1 MREIRKIA
9 VAGAGTMGSSMAETF
24 AKFGHEVVLY
34 DIFEQALEKA
44 ERLIGINQE
53 TEIAEGIVTAEE
65 SQALKDRITY
75 TTDIANF
82 KDVDFVVEAVL
93 EKIDIKHKFW
103 AEASEVVPE
112 DAILASNTSGLSIS
126 KIAEVVKNPERFGG
140 MHWINPPHLI
150 PLIEVIQGE
159 KTTDEVAKAIYDLC
173 ETMNKIPV
181 IVKDAP
187 GFALNKIQLAILREC
202 FYIVDQGIASP
213 EDVDKVMKYALGI
226 RYACLG
232 PLEVADHGGLDI
244 FYNIASYLWEDL
256 CDAKEPFGLLKEC
269 FERDTFG
276 VKSGKGIYDY
286 SEGKDKDAIM
296 YRDHMYTKVSKCVLE
311 EKLK

>member
-1 MREIRKIA
+1 MRTIKKIA

-24 AKFGHEVVLY
+24 AKFGYEVVLY

-53 TEIAEGIVTAEE
+53 TEISEGIVTAEE
-65 SQALKDRITY
+65 SEALKGRIHY
-75 TTDIANF
+75 TMDKKNF
-82 KDVDFVVEAVL
+82 EDVDFVVEAVL
-93 EKIDIKHKFW
+93 EKLDIKHNFW
-103 AEASEVVPE
+103 GEVSQIVPE

-126 KIAEVVKNPERFGG
+126 RIAEVVKNPERFGG

-159 KTTDEVAKAIYDLC
+159 KTTDETANTIYQLC
-173 ETMNKIPV
+173 EELKKIPV

-187 GFALNKIQLAILREC
+187 GFALNRIQLAILREC

-232 PLEVADHGGLDI
+232 PLEVADQGGLDI

-256 CDAKEPFGLLKEC
+256 CDAKEPFGLLKES
-269 FERDTFG
+269 FEKGNYG
-276 VKSGKGIYDY
+276 VKSGAGVYDY
-286 SEGKDKDAIM
+286 SDGKDKEAIL
-296 YRDHMYTKVSKCVLE
+296 YRDKMYTKVSKCVLE
-311 EKLK
+311 GKL